1 MAKVFKFDEC
11 SLTGNLCAE
20 LKDKYSMLI
29 PEYLIGGF
37 YRVIFRSTAQMLKYN
52 SSKNVHTIGF
62 AFKDKNGQFVY
73 GAKLT
78 FVAPEDEESEDGGN
92 WNLDMTFYPADL
104 EDVDS
109 SLDNFNDVFLTILQ
123 TELYSAMRSHCTSNE
138 DLNILVAEY
147 INAIRDF
154 LDQNSNESTEDVE
167 LVMDEVFTAGV
178 GFEKGQKV
186 FSLVP
191 GTAIKQIVKNDDET
205 EKKADNVIDISTA
218 KKDDATT
225 AAAAYM
231 YRSYYNSVQTEVA
244 RPQGYY
250 CPFVPVD

>member
-52 SSKNVHTIGF
+52 SSKKVHTIGF

-92 WNLDMTFYPADL
+92 WNLDMTFYPA
-104 EDVDS
+104 
-109 SLDNFNDVFLTILQ
+109 
-123 TELYSAMRSHCTSNE
+123 

-225 AAAAYM
+225 PAAAYM
-231 YRSYYNSVQTEVA
+231 YRSYYNSMQTEVA